1 MSAGACVGGAPKNV
15 RDRMAHRRRDTDRSW
30 KPAPS
35 VDPVRAGTCFI
46 TTPTGDAM
54 PSSPGNQSGP
64 AGSARGRPVMP
75 RGKKDSWPCHPLGIP
90 DQSQV
95 IEVCDAGNCGQYWSW
110 RGKLFSGRLEAE
122 RPGLS

>member
-46 TTPTGDAM
+46 TTPTGM
-54 PSSPGNQSGP
+54 PCPP
-64 AGSARGRPVMP
+64 RLEIRAGP
-75 RGKKDSWPCHPLGIP
+75 RGQRGGVPSCSEGEKIHGC
-90 DQSQV
+90 V
-95 IEVCDAGNCGQYWSW
+95 IHWGFQTKVRSLRFAMLAIVGNIGVGAENFS
-110 RGKLFSGRLEAE
+110 RG
-122 RPGLS
+122 GLRRKGLV